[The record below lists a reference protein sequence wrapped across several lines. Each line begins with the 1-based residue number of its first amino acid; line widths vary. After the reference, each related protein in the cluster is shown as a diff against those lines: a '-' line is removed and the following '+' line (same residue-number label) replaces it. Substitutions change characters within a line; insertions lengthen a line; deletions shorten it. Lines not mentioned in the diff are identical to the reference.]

1 MDRGRPE
8 RQPVPVSSKP
18 PRFLQTWPCDRVP
31 CAANG
36 ARAAG
41 KWVSGKGGLSWLSC
55 ELKVV
60 DHHSSKGIEKVRT
73 L

>member
-18 PRFLQTWPCDRVP
+18 LRFLQTWPCDRLP

-41 KWVSGKGGLSWLSC
+41 KWVSGERWA
-55 ELKVV
+55 ELAFM
-60 DHHSSKGIEKVRT
+60 
-73 L
+73 